1 MSDHQDEG
9 VHVMTTDRSRAY
21 ARVTRTVADLGP
33 TKLHDLEQ
41 RRIRN
46 AADALI
52 FAGTPDAEALAAL
65 DDIAQ
70 LVQALIRS
78 GRWAQQGADRLARD
92 IAACGPVW
100 ACVQGMSRAA

>member
-1 MSDHQDEG
+1 
-9 VHVMTTDRSRAY
+9 MTTDRCRAY
-21 ARVTRTVADLGP
+21 ARVTRADLGP
-33 TKLHDLEQ
+33 AKLHDLEQ

-52 FAGTPDAEALAAL
+52 FAGTPDAESLAAL
-65 DDIAQ
+65 DDIEQ

-78 GRWAQQGADRLARD
+78 GRWAQQRADRLAQD

-100 ACVQGMSRAA
+100 ACVDGMSRAA